1 MLKNELN
8 LECFSENLKQLIK
21 KNNIK
26 NVDLAN
32 HLGLS
37 KSAISNYISG
47 VSVPKMETVAKI
59 ASYFDV
65 DFENLISLEIDTDE
79 PYLGEPGKITYN
91 IPVFH
96 KSLNSDKIIYRGDNY
111 IGNITSPLPTKDSQ
125 ECYAV
130 KLYDDSM
137 KKFGMTKESMAIFT
151 TSSEVNSGD
160 IAAVFIKS
168 KKEIFIRSVQ
178 YEKKKILL
186 ISDDATEEYKITKN
200 DCDAVV
206 LGKVI
211 YATFNPNNK
220 EDYSN

>member
-26 NVDLAN
+26 NVELAEY
-32 HLGLS
+32 LGRS

-47 VSVPKMETVAKI
+47 FAIPKLETIVKI

-65 DFENLISLEIDTDE
+65 DFEKLISKKINEAEISLNED
-79 PYLGEPGKITYN
+79 GKIVYN
-91 IPVFH
+91 IPLFH
-96 KSLNSDKIIYRGDNY
+96 KQLISDKIIYRNENY

-137 KKFGMTKESMAIFT
+137 KKFGMTKESLAIFT

-168 KKEIFIRSVQ
+168 KKEILIRSVQ